1 MTAAPITEL
10 LRELHRRRITLTAE
24 GADLRC
30 SAPPGALTED
40 LVARLRAHK
49 AQLLVALRSGRPVDA
64 GEGPVLSY
72 AQERIWLQAALEPAD
87 NAYNLP
93 LRIDLDGV
101 LNPAALRD
109 ALCVVVRRHE
119 VLRTVYPT
127 RRGRPVP
134 LVLPARPVSRPL
146 VDRGAL
152 AAADRAAA
160 VAAVETAEARR
171 PFDLATGPLLRALL
185 VRVEPGRHH
194 LLLTRHHIASD
205 GWSLGV
211 LLDELSEVYRARVE
225 GRPYRLP
232 DDLPRYA
239 AYAAAQRAS
248 AASEQAGQRLA
259 RWAGHFRDAR
269 FDLDLLDKPAAAT
282 PRLPAGSERVVL
294 PAPLVERA
302 RATARQAG
310 TTLFAVLLAAYGT
323 ALHRICG
330 QDDLVIGSP
339 FSGRTSPRL
348 SAAIG
353 TFATVLPLRLT
364 LSGRPSLPDVIRRAH
379 DELRLAQQHQ
389 DLPTEKLVE
398 LLRPYRTLADNP
410 LFAAVFALQS
420 TPWPDVRLPGLDTAV
435 VASPPVMPKFA
446 LALTAT
452 ERDGGV
458 ELHLEYDRRRLA
470 APTARQVLD
479 LTCAVLRDID
489 GPARRPRPPSGGD
502 PTGAGQC
509 LHRLTEEVAARRP
522 DAVAATYLGAH
533 LSYRA
538 LNARAQRLA
547 ARLRAAGAGPEK
559 PVVLCLEPSLDL
571 LVAALAILKAGA
583 AYVPIDP
590 RDPAARR
597 ARICASSG
605 ARIGVARPGLLP
617 ASLSL
622 VPMDGHGV
630 DRPRAVPA
638 GPPVVGDNL
647 AYVVHTSGSGGVPK
661 GVMVT
666 HRSITGLLAGARAAL
681 PELAGPPDDRN
692 DGPAPVWSMTHLP
705 AFDVSVF
712 EMWGA
717 LTGGARLVVA
727 PAGLARTPDE
737 LAEYLLAEQVTVLSQ
752 TPGAF
757 GELVP
762 VLLRAGTTG
771 SLRTVLLA
779 GERCDVGRFDRWFAT
794 FGGRRPN
801 LVNLYGITE
810 TTVHAMVRVLRT
822 VDTRAGISPL
832 GVAIPGQR
840 VEVRGPHGQ
849 PVPVG
854 GRGEITV
861 AGVGLS
867 RGYLGL
873 PGRTAERFV
882 PDDRA
887 LPGGRRYR
895 SGDLAAVASATDLAY
910 LGRLDAQI
918 KLRGHRVEPAEI
930 EAELARHPD
939 VRSAVV
945 VPRTTG
951 TRTYL
956 IGYVL
961 PEDRS
966 AGFDEDALRR
976 WLGQRLP
983 RHLVPAKMASLPAVP
998 LTRNGKVDR
1007 AALADRAREL
1017 PEPVTAQPPTSPTER
1032 ALVALL
1038 AELLGDVPAESIG
1051 VHDNLFDLGAD
1062 SLLITQFHARI
1073 VEMFDVEPPV
1083 RRVYRALDL
1092 ASIAVVV
1099 DELRAEREMDAV
1111 RRALAEATDT
1121 DGPDAWHE
1129 VR

>member
-10 LRELHRRRITLTAE
+10 LHELRRRRVTLTVE

-30 SAPPGALTED
+30 SAPPGTLTED
-40 LVARLRAHK
+40 LVARLRVNK
-49 AQLLVALRSGRPVDA
+49 TQLLEALRAD
-64 GEGPVLSY
+64 GEDTVLSY
-72 AQERIWLQAALEPAD
+72 AQERIWLQAALEPTD

-93 LRIDLDGV
+93 LRIDLDGA
-101 LNPAALRD
+101 LHPAALRD

-134 LVLPARPVSRPL
+134 LVLQARPVPLPL
-146 VDRGAL
+146 VDLVAL
-152 AAADRAAA
+152 SDVDRAAA
-160 VAAVETAEARR
+160 VAAVETAQARR
-171 PFDLATGPLLRALL
+171 PFDLGTGPLVRALL
-185 VRVEPGRHH
+185 VRGEPGRHH

-232 DDLPRYA
+232 HDPPRYA
-239 AYAAAQRAS
+239 AYAAAQRSYAVT
-248 AASEQAGQRLA
+248 EQAGQRLA

-269 FDLDLLDKPAAAT
+269 FDLDLLAEPAAAT
-282 PRLPAGSERVVL
+282 PRLPAGSERIVL
-294 PAPLVERA
+294 PAPLVDRA
-302 RATARQAG
+302 RALARQAG
-310 TTLFAVLLAAYGT
+310 TTFFAVLLAAYGT

-330 QDDLVIGSP
+330 QDDIVIGSP

-348 SAAIG
+348 SAAVG

-364 LSGRPSLPDVIRRAH
+364 LSGCPSFQDVIRRAH
-379 DELRLAQQHQ
+379 EELRLAQQHQ
-389 DLPTEKLVE
+389 DLPTERLVE

-410 LFAAVFALQS
+410 LFAAVFALQN
-420 TPWPDVRLPGLDTAV
+420 TPWPEVRLPGLRAAV

-458 ELHLEYDRRRLA
+458 ELHLEYDRHRLP

-479 LTCAVLRDID
+479 LTCAVLRDVD
-489 GPARRPRPPSGGD
+489 RPAGEPRSPSGAD
-502 PTGAGQC
+502 PTDAEQC
-509 LHRLTEEVAARRP
+509 LHRLTEEVAAQRP

-538 LNARAQRLA
+538 LNLRARRLA
-547 ARLRAAGAGPEK
+547 ARLRAAGAGPETS
-559 PVVLCLEPSLDL
+559 VVLCLEPSLDL
-571 LVAALAILKAGA
+571 IIAALAILKTGA
-583 AYVPIDP
+583 AYVPVDP
-590 RDPAARR
+590 LDPAARR
-597 ARICASSG
+597 TRICASSG

-617 ASLSL
+617 QCLTL
-622 VPMDGHGV
+622 VPPEDHGV
-630 DRPRAVPA
+630 GRPGAAAA
-638 GPPVVGDNL
+638 GPPVVAENL

-681 PELAGPPDDRN
+681 TELAGPAQDGS
-692 DGPAPVWSMTHLP
+692 DGPAPVWSMTHSP

-717 LTGGARLVVA
+717 LTSGARLVVA

-737 LAEYLLAEQVTVLSQ
+737 LAEHLMAEQVNVLSQ

-762 VLLRAGTTG
+762 VLLRGGVTG

-794 FGGRRPN
+794 FGDRRPN

-810 TTVHAMVRVLRT
+810 TTVHAMVRVLRAA
-822 VDTRAGISPL
+822 DARAGISPL
-832 GVAIPGQR
+832 GVALPGQR

-854 GRGEITV
+854 GRGEMTV

-882 PDDRA
+882 PDDRG
-887 LPGGRRYR
+887 LPGGRRYL
-895 SGDLAAVASATDLAY
+895 SGDLAAVASVTDLAY
-910 LGRLDAQI
+910 LGRTDAQI
-918 KLRGHRVEPAEI
+918 KLRGHRVELAEI

-939 VRSAVV
+939 VRGAVV
-945 VPRTTG
+945 VPRSTG

-961 PEDRS
+961 PEDGS
-966 AGFDEDALRR
+966 AGFDESALRH

-983 RHLVPAKMASLPAVP
+983 RHLVPARLAPLPALP

-1007 AALADRAREL
+1007 AALVDRAREL
-1017 PEPVTAQPPTSPTER
+1017 PASVTAQPPTSPTER

-1038 AELLGDVPAESIG
+1038 TELLGDVPAESIG
-1051 VHDNLFDLGAD
+1051 IHDDLFDLGAD
-1062 SLLITQFHARI
+1062 SLLITQLHARI

-1092 ASIAVVV
+1092 ASIALVV
-1099 DELRAEREMDAV
+1099 DELRTERETEAV
-1111 RRALAEATDT
+1111 RRALAEATGT
-1121 DGPDAWHE
+1121 DSPEDAWRE
-1129 VR
+1129 